1 LKPKTRSISMKFGD
15 AEVIKSG
22 AAWFDI
28 RDPYSIAVSVR
39 WPTFFGLLLLLEIL
53 INSVFAI
60 LYLLYP
66 GCVTNARSGSFPDAF
81 FFSLETLATVGYG
94 SMAPANLYAHI
105 ISSLEISCGLVFTA
119 IMTGLIFVRFSR
131 PRPNI
136 LFADHAV
143 VTKHNGV
150 PTLMIRVANGRRTAM
165 AGATAQA
172 AMFKPTTS
180 AEGRVFRQAL
190 ELKLMRNSLPLFILT
205 WTVMHPINE
214 DSPLYGL
221 DLESLASSD
230 LAIALTVQARD
241 HAVGEELFDLRF
253 YDVSRIKTGMTY
265 KDAISIDE
273 DGRTNADLA
282 KISDIEL
289 EGVAA

>member
-1 LKPKTRSISMKFGD
+1 MKYGD

-28 RDPYSIAVSVR
+28 RDPYTIAVSVR
-39 WPTFFGLLLLLEIL
+39 WSTFFGLLLLLEIL
-53 INSVFAI
+53 INAVFAA
-60 LYLLYP
+60 LYLLDP
-66 GCVTNARSGSFPDAF
+66 GCVANARPGSFSDAF

-94 SMAPANLYAHI
+94 TMAPANLYAHLL
-105 ISSLEISCGLVFTA
+105 SALEVFCGLVFTA
-119 IMTGLIFVRFSR
+119 IITGLIFVRFSR

-143 VTKHNGV
+143 ITTHNGV

-165 AGATAQA
+165 AGAKAQA

-190 ELKLMRNSLPLFILT
+190 ELKLIRDSLPLFLLT
-205 WTVMHPINE
+205 WTIMHPINE
-214 DSPLYGL
+214 DSPLYEL
-221 DLESLASSD
+221 DLETLSSTD
-230 LAIALTVQARD
+230 LALTVQARD
-241 HAVGEELFDLRF
+241 HAVGEDVFDLCF
-253 YDVSRIKTGMTY
+253 YDVSRIKVGMTY

-273 DGRTNADLA
+273 NGRPNVS
-282 KISDIEL
+282 IR
-289 EGVAA
+289 